1 MYREARQTGQLG
13 DVSNLGVCEYLLS
26 GQYFQPIYFS
36 LKGKTVH
43 NLLNTN
49 EMSNVHQ
56 QYSSSHDVLQAQQQ
70 KFECER
76 SMRN

>member
-26 GQYFQPIYFS
+26 DQYFQPTYFS

-43 NLLNTN
+43 NFLNTN
-49 EMSNVHQ
+49 EMSIVH
-56 QYSSSHDVLQAQQQ
+56 QYSSSHGVLQAQQQ